1 MKKKL
6 IHPSGKSYGDF
17 AQIYRIMKLIT
28 LLLFVAIFQLSAST
42 YSQTTRLKISGQKLS
57 IGEIFEGI
65 EKQSEFSF
73 FYNVNQIDLSK
84 QIDIDAENQFVNEIL
99 DKILVGTGM
108 TYTINNKLIVI
119 HRQGEP
125 VEMIIA
131 QQQGKKITGKVADQ
145 SGSVIPGASIVLK
158 GTTIGTVTNNDG
170 TFTLSNVPEKSTL
183 VCSFVGMVSQEF
195 SVGNKSVFNIVLKDE
210 IVGIEEVA
218 VIGYG
223 SVKKRDLTGAVGSL
237 TSADIV
243 RTTPANATQALQG
256 QLPGVV
262 VTKGSN
268 LPGQAFSIDIR
279 GENTITGVTEPLV
292 VIDGVIGGRLRDIN
306 PADIQS
312 IDILKDA
319 SSTAIYGSRGANGV
333 IIITSK
339 KGVSG
344 RAKVTVDSYLG
355 IKTPNHM
362 PELQNAQQFYKS
374 MVTDV
379 ALNLG
384 SPITLS
390 TNEMD
395 LVNKGKSTNWVDLLT
410 KPSVSAGSTVAVTG
424 GTAGTTYR
432 FSSGYIQEDGNI
444 RNSTF
449 KKYSLN
455 GALDSKITDFLRVGF
470 TAYINY
476 SVNPTGSYEALR
488 SAYRARPTGT
498 VLYND
503 LLNPSDGYDLT
514 QGPWNGYAVWMGIKD
529 NQVLNPLV
537 EANPANYQFQT
548 TAANEMGNAFA
559 EITLMKGLTFKS
571 SISASIID
579 QRVGDYRGTYT
590 KDRLGT
596 QLPRATYQT
605 ADNSSYTFDNQ
616 LSYNL
621 TTGKHKLNA
630 TVLQSA
636 FKNVAET
643 YSIAV
648 QNLPYASAW
657 YNLGTA
663 GNANVTGVSSSY
675 KMNSLTSY
683 MGRVNYT
690 YNEKYLF
697 TFTGRGDGASQLA
710 EGHKW
715 AFFPSGAF
723 AWRMVDENFVK
734 QANIFSDLKLRVSYG
749 EVGNSNV
756 SPYSTQASILNTI
769 YSYDQS
775 LGNGFAPGNLG
786 NKDLKWERSQELNLG
801 LNLGFLNNRITAAI
815 EVYSK
820 NTKDLILAENL
831 PTSTGFN
838 TVTANVGQ
846 ISNKGVE
853 VLLNTRN
860 IVTKDFQWTTSINFS
875 KNKNE
880 IKALANGVSA
890 ILGNALFVGKSVKSY
905 YDLKFNGIW
914 QIADSIQAKGFGQS
928 PGSVRVVDTNK
939 DGAISLATG
948 KDDRQVLGTQ
958 LPNYIVGMTNRL
970 NYKDF
975 DLSFQLYYRNGT
987 LYNNGLLTGTMGDY
1001 TNTRYNHIVMD
1012 YWTRKNPTNDWYGVG
1027 ISQPYKS
1034 AIQYEDAS
1042 FLRVSD
1048 ITFGYT
1054 MPKKMLDKLKIDKVR
1069 MYVQV
1074 NNPFVFTKYHGM
1086 DPEYNSNTY
1095 IDDVPNTIFTFGL
1108 NLGF

>member
-6 IHPSGKSYGDF
+6 IHPSGKSYGDI
-17 AQIYRIMKLIT
+17 AQIFRIMKLIT
-28 LLLFVAIFQLSAST
+28 LLLFVAIFQLSAAT

-57 IGEIFEGI
+57 LGEIFEGI

-84 QIDIDAENQFVNEIL
+84 QVDIEADNQFVNEIL
-99 DKILVGTGM
+99 DKILTDTGM
-108 TYTINNKLIVI
+108 TYTISNKLIVI
-119 HRQGEP
+119 HKMGEP
-125 VEMIIA
+125 VGMIIA
-131 QQQGKKITGKVADQ
+131 QQQGKKITGKVTDQ
-145 SGSVIPGASIVLK
+145 SGAAIPGASIVLK
-158 GTTIGTVTNNDG
+158 GTTTGTVTDNNG
-170 TFTLSNVPEKSTL
+170 TFSLTNIPDKSTM
-183 VCSFVGMVSQEF
+183 VCSFVGMITQEF
-195 SVGNKSVFNIVLKDE
+195 TIGNKNDYAIVLRDE

-223 SVKKRDLTGAVGSL
+223 SVKKRDLTGAVASL

-333 IIITSK
+333 VIITSK

-344 RAKVTVDSYLG
+344 KAKVTVDSYMG
-355 IKTPNHM
+355 IKTPNHL
-362 PELQNAQQFYKS
+362 PDLQNAQQFYKS
-374 MVTDV
+374 MYTDV
-379 ALNLG
+379 ILNLG
-384 SPITLS
+384 TPPTFS

-395 LVNKGKSTNWVDLLT
+395 VINKGKSTNWVEELT
-410 KPSVSAGSTVAVTG
+410 KPGKSMGSTVAVTG

-432 FSSGYIQEDGNI
+432 FSTGYIQEDGNI
-444 RNSTF
+444 PNSTF

-455 GALDSKITDFLRVGF
+455 GALDSKINNWLKVGM

-476 SVNPTGSYEALR
+476 STNPTGSYEALR
-488 SAYRARPTGT
+488 SAYRARPTG
-498 VLYND
+498 VVYYSD
-503 LLNPSDGYDLT
+503 LVNPSDGFDLT
-514 QGPWNGYAVWMGIKD
+514 QGAWNGYAVWMGIKD

-537 EANPANYQFQT
+537 EANPANYQFEIKAT
-548 TAANEMGNAFA
+548 NEMGNAFA
-559 EITLMKGLTFKS
+559 ELTLMKGLTFKS

-579 QRVGDYRGTYT
+579 QRQGDYRGTYT
-590 KDRLGT
+590 KDRAGVN
-596 QLPRATYQT
+596 LPKATYST

-616 LSYNL
+616 LNYNL
-621 TTGKHKLNA
+621 TNGKHKLNA

-636 FKNVAET
+636 FKNISET

-648 QNLPYASAW
+648 QNLPYASVW

-675 KMNSLTSY
+675 KMNSLQSY
-683 MGRVNYT
+683 MGRLNYT
-690 YNEKYLF
+690 YDEKYLF

-723 AWRMVDENFVK
+723 AWRLVDENFIK
-734 QANIFSDLKLRVSYG
+734 KTNLFSDLKLRVSYG

-769 YSYDQS
+769 YSYDQT

-801 LNLGFLNNRITAAI
+801 LNIGFLNNRITAAI
-815 EVYSK
+815 EVYNK
-820 NTKDLILAENL
+820 NTKDLILQENL

-838 TVTANVGQ
+838 SVFANVGK

-853 VLLNTRN
+853 ILLNTRN
-860 IVTKDFQWTTSINFS
+860 VVTKDFQWTTSINFS
-875 KNKNE
+875 KNKNRIE
-880 IKALANGVSA
+880 ALANGVSA
-890 ILGNALFVGKSVKSY
+890 ILGNALFVGQPVKSY
-905 YDLKFNGIW
+905 YDYKFAGIW
-914 QIADSIQAKGFGQS
+914 QITDSIAAKSFGQS
-928 PGSVRVVDTNK
+928 PGSVRVVDTSK
-939 DGAISLATG
+939 DGAISSATG

-958 LPNYIVGMTNRL
+958 LPNYIMGMTNRL

-975 DLSFQLYYRNGT
+975 DFSFQLYYRNGT

-1001 TNTRYNHIVMD
+1001 TNTRYNHIVLN
-1012 YWTRKNPTNDWYGVG
+1012 YWTRNNPTNDWYGVG
-1027 ISQPYKS
+1027 VSQPYRS

-1048 ITFGYT
+1048 ITAGYT
-1054 MPKKMLDKLKIDKVR
+1054 MPKKILDKLKIDKVR
-1069 MYVQV
+1069 VYLQV

>member
-6 IHPSGKSYGDF
+6 IHPSGKSYGDI
-17 AQIYRIMKLIT
+17 AQIFRIMKLIT
-28 LLLFVAIFQLSAST
+28 LLLFVAVFQLSAST

-57 IGEIFEGI
+57 LGEIIEGI

-84 QIDIDAENQFVNEIL
+84 QVDIDADNQFVNEIL

-119 HRQGEP
+119 HKQGEP
-125 VEMIIA
+125 VELIIA
-131 QQQGKKITGKVADQ
+131 QQQGKKITGKVSDQ

-183 VCSFVGMVSQEF
+183 VCSFVGMVAQEF
-195 SVGNKSVFNIVLKDE
+195 AIGNKSVFNIVLKDE
-210 IVGIEEVA
+210 TVGIEEVA

-223 SVKKRDLTGAVGSL
+223 SVKKRDLTGAVASL
-237 TSADIV
+237 TSSDIV

-312 IDILKDA
+312 VDILKDA

-344 RAKVTVDSYLG
+344 RAKVTVDSYVG

-384 SPITLS
+384 SPLTLS

-395 LVNKGKSTNWVDLLT
+395 VVNKGKSTNWVDLLT
-410 KPSVSAGSTVAVTG
+410 KPSVSAGSTVAITG

-455 GALDSKITDFLRVGF
+455 GALDSKVTDFLRVGF

-498 VLYND
+498 VYYND

-559 EITLMKGLTFKS
+559 EITLLKGLTFKS

-579 QRVGDYRGTYT
+579 QRIGDYRGTYT

-621 TTGKHKLNA
+621 TKGKHKLNA

-690 YNEKYLF
+690 FDEKYLF

-723 AWRMVDENFVK
+723 AWRLVDENFVK

-769 YSYDQS
+769 YSHDQS

-801 LNLGFLNNRITAAI
+801 LNVGFLNNRITAAI
-815 EVYSK
+815 EVYNK

-860 IVTKDFQWTTSINFS
+860 VVTKDFQWTTTINFS

-905 YDLKFNGIW
+905 YDYKFAGIW
-914 QIADSIQAKGFGQS
+914 QIADSIQAKTFGQS

-939 DGAISLATG
+939 DGSISSATG

-958 LPNYIVGMTNRL
+958 LPNYIIGMTNHL

-1048 ITFGYT
+1048 ITLGYT

-1086 DPEYNSNTY
+1086 DPEYNSSTY

>member
-6 IHPSGKSYGDF
+6 IHPSGKSYCDY
-17 AQIYRIMKLIT
+17 AQIFRIMKLIT
-28 LLLFVAIFQLSAST
+28 LLLFVAFFQLSAST
-42 YSQTTRLKISGQKLS
+42 YSQTTRLKISGHNLS

-84 QIDIDAENQFVNEIL
+84 QVNIDADNQFVNEIL
-99 DKILVGTGM
+99 DKILVGTNM

-119 HRQGEP
+119 HKQGEP
-125 VEMIIA
+125 VEMVIA
-131 QQQGKKITGKVADQ
+131 QQQGRKITGKVTDQ
-145 SGSVIPGASIVLK
+145 AGMAIPGASVVLK
-158 GTTIGTVTNNDG
+158 GTTTGTVTDNNG
-170 TFTLSNVPEKSTL
+170 TFSLTNVPEKSTL
-183 VCSFVGMVSQEF
+183 ACSFVGMVTQEF
-195 SVGNKSVFNIVLKDE
+195 SVGNKSDFAIVLRDE
-210 IVGIEEVA
+210 TVGIEEVA

-223 SVKKRDLTGAVGSL
+223 SVKKRDLTGAVASL
-237 TSADIV
+237 SSADIV

-339 KGVSG
+339 KGISG
-344 RAKVTVDSYLG
+344 KAKVTVDSYMG

-374 MVTDV
+374 MYTD
-379 ALNLG
+379 AILNLG
-384 SPITLS
+384 TPPTFS

-395 LVNKGKSTNWVDLLT
+395 VVNKGKSTNWVEELT
-410 KPSVSAGSTVAVTG
+410 KPGKSMGSTVAVTG

-432 FSSGYIQEDGNI
+432 FSTGYIQEDGNI
-444 RNSTF
+444 PNSTF

-455 GALDSKITDFLRVGF
+455 GALDSKINNWLKVGM

-476 SVNPTGSYEALR
+476 STNPTGSYEALR
-488 SAYRARPTGT
+488 SAYRARPTGL
-498 VLYND
+498 LYYSD
-503 LLNPSDGYDLT
+503 LVNPSDGFDLT
-514 QGPWNGYAVWMGIKD
+514 QGAWNGYAVWMGIKD
-529 NQVLNPLV
+529 NQVLNPIV
-537 EANPANYQFQT
+537 EANPANYQFEIKAT
-548 TAANEMGNAFA
+548 NEMGNAFA

-579 QRVGDYRGTYT
+579 QRQGDYRGTYT
-590 KDRLGT
+590 KDRAGVN
-596 QLPRATYQT
+596 LPKATYST

-616 LSYNL
+616 LNYNL

-636 FKNVAET
+636 FKNISET

-648 QNLPYASAW
+648 QNLPYASVW

-675 KMNSLTSY
+675 RMNSLQSY

-690 YNEKYLF
+690 YDEKYLF
-697 TFTGRGDGASQLA
+697 TFTGRSDGASQLA
-710 EGHKW
+710 EGNKW

-723 AWRMVDENFVK
+723 AWRLVDENFIK
-734 QANIFSDLKLRVSYG
+734 KTNLFSDLKLRVSYG

-769 YSYDQS
+769 YSYDQT

-801 LNLGFLNNRITAAI
+801 LNMGFLNNRITAAI
-815 EVYSK
+815 EVYDK
-820 NTKDLILAENL
+820 NTKDLILQENL

-838 TVTANVGQ
+838 SVYANVGK

-853 VLLNTRN
+853 VLVNTRN
-860 IVTKDFQWTTSINFS
+860 VVTKDFQWTTSINFS
-875 KNKNE
+875 RNKNRIE
-880 IKALANGVSA
+880 ALANGVPA
-890 ILGNALFVGKSVKSY
+890 ILGNALFVGQSVKSY
-905 YDLKFNGIW
+905 YDYKFAGIW
-914 QIADSIQAKGFGQS
+914 QITDSIAAKSFGQS
-928 PGSVRVVDTNK
+928 PGSVKVVDTNK
-939 DGAISLATG
+939 DGVISSATG

-958 LPNYIVGMTNRL
+958 LPNYIMGMTNRL

-1001 TNTRYNHIVMD
+1001 TNTRYNHIVLN
-1012 YWTRKNPTNDWYGVG
+1012 YWTRNNPTNDWYGVG
-1027 ISQPYKS
+1027 VSQPYKG

-1048 ITFGYT
+1048 ITVGYT
-1054 MPKKMLDKLKIDKVR
+1054 MPKKILDRMKIDKVR
-1069 MYVQV
+1069 VYLQV